1 MSAFII
7 SLHTCG
13 SPFVIFLQQKT
24 DASCF
29 VFPKEIGSVFPK
41 EIGSAYFPREI
52 GSAPRSDQLYL
63 WIYWISQRSKAS
75 YFGLLSAEPA
85 NVRASFILLRQL

>member
-1 MSAFII
+1 LWITVRDFPAAEDRRLVLGIPQGNRLSIPQGNR
-7 SLHTCG
+7 LG
-13 SPFVIFLQQKT
+13 IFNL
-24 DASCF
+24 
-29 VFPKEIGSVFPK
+29 
-41 EIGSAYFPREI
+41 EI
-52 GSAPRSDQLYL
+52 GSAPRSDQPYL